1 MTSETHRPPLGGEAA
16 AELPPRLGLV
26 VVSTRPVRIGG
37 QLGLQ
42 LGELID
48 RDHPDVALSVIDL
61 RELALPDLDEPK
73 MPSLGGYVHEHTRRW
88 AATIEALDAI
98 IFLTPQY
105 NWGYPA
111 PLKNAIDY
119 LFAEW
124 RGLPGLVVTYGTHGG
139 TKCMEQITQVLDRVR
154 VDLVKPGVC
163 VYVPKE
169 AYGPDDHLLDPGAV
183 LAPAE
188 VEAAERL
195 GELVAKARVRSA
207 SR

>member
-1 MTSETHRPPLGGEAA
+1 MTSETRRSAQGGEA
-16 AELPPRLGLV
+16 EVDPTPRVGLV

-42 LGELID
+42 LAGLVE

-61 RELALPDLDEPK
+61 RELALPDLDEPR

-111 PLKNAIDY
+111 PMKNAIDY

-163 VYVPKE
+163 VYVAKE
-169 AYGPDDHLLDPGAV
+169 AYGPDDHLLDAGAV

-188 VEAAERL
+188 AEVTERL
-195 GELVAKARVRSA
+195 DGLVAKARVRAA